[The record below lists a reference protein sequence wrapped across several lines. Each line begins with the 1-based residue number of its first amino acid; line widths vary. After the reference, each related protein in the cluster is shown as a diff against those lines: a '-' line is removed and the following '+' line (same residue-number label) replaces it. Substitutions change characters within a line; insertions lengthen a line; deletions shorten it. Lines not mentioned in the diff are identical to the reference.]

1 MMMKEMNEIK
11 MKRMKIFAHL
21 KPKKESMKRKLF
33 LSQKKKETT
42 MYDRLLALEEKKMAK
57 LSAMSSTNDNNH
69 YNNDSDYMF
78 LMSLLPQMK
87 SLPPLRNMYMRLKIQ
102 QLFITEQEML
112 LNNSTAQNLVAT
124 SLTSPSSYQS
134 STNTVSDNNTNQM
147 FPTTVLRTFKHIFIL
162 SNKCYT
168 II

>member
-1 MMMKEMNEIK
+1 
-11 MKRMKIFAHL
+11 
-21 KPKKESMKRKLF
+21 
-33 LSQKKKETT
+33 
-42 MYDRLLALEEKKMAK
+42 MAK

-78 LMSLLPQMK
+78 LRSLLPQMK
-87 SLPPLRNMYMRLKIQ
+87 SLPPLRNMYMRLEIQ

-124 SLTSPSSYQS
+124 SLPSPSSYQS

-147 FPTTVLRTFKHIFIL
+147 FSTTLSTENVQTYFHTFQ
-162 SNKCYT
+162 
-168 II
+168 

>member
-11 MKRMKIFAHL
+11 MKRMKISAHL
-21 KPKKESMKRKLF
+21 KPKQESMKRKLF
-33 LSQKKKETT
+33 LIQKKKKETT

-87 SLPPLRNMYMRLKIQ
+87 SLPSLRNMYMRLKIQ
-102 QLFITEQEML
+102 QLFITEQKC
-112 LNNSTAQNLVAT
+112 SKSCRYIASFTIF
-124 SLTSPSSYQS
+124 
-134 STNTVSDNNTNQM
+134 VSVFN
-147 FPTTVLRTFKHIFIL
+147 
-162 SNKCYT
+162 
-168 II
+168 